1 MNSRAIVQASKCG
14 SLLAVFIAIL
24 LPAGTAMSLDQAE
37 LETNRA
43 LWDSHHIT
51 DYDFVLGRS
60 CFCEPTY
67 GLPGLV
73 SVRMNQV
80 VAAVDVA
87 TGQPRNLNEFFT
99 IDALFDS
106 LQQGLDSATTEVTAQ
121 FDPQLGYPR
130 MARFDQPILAD
141 DDITYGVR
149 NFMAVPESQATFMV
163 ATGLVSLAAVHRR
176 RRPR

>member
-1 MNSRAIVQASKCG
+1 MNARAIVQASKCG

-24 LPAGTAMSLDQAE
+24 LPAGTAMSLEQVE
-37 LETNRA
+37 LEMNRA

-73 SVRMNQV
+73 SVRMGQIV
-80 VAAVDVA
+80 SVVDVA

-106 LQQGLDSATTEVTAQ
+106 LQQGLDSDTTEVTAQ

-130 MARFDQPILAD
+130 MARFDVPILAD
-141 DDITYGVR
+141 DDITYGVSS
-149 NFMAVPESQATFMV
+149 FMAVPEPQAAFIL
-163 ATGLVSLAAVHRR
+163 ATGSISLAAVHRR